1 MNRIFFIFLV
11 ILPLLTIAQNTY
23 VPDDNF
29 EQTLINQGYDT
40 VLDDYV
46 LTANIN
52 QLTILQ
58 VGSSNIADLTGIEGF
73 TALDFLYCGGNQ
85 LTSLDVSSNYNLK
98 ELLCGDNQLQSL
110 FLPNSVE
117 ILDCYSNQLSSLNT
131 DSLPNLVN
139 LDCSFNYIS
148 TLDLSNNIA
157 LGRLECISNQM
168 TNLTLNDTALT
179 FLSCSFNSLTSLDL
193 SQNNN
198 LTIAYVFMNQLNS
211 LNINGADSLVTLIAF
226 KNELTFLDVSSN
238 TILRTLGLSNN
249 QLTSLDV
256 SNNYRLSRFAC
267 TNNYFTSIDVSYNPS
282 LWRLFC
288 DSNQL
293 TDINIGSKLLLEEF
307 NCSEN
312 NLAQLDFSNVDK
324 TNITSFHTRNNPNL
338 FCIEVED
345 ESWSTALWTDVDSW
359 SFFSKDCNATSI
371 NEVQNDN
378 KTLLK
383 IVDVLAKESSP
394 NATGLL
400 FYIYSDGTVE
410 KKLIIE

>member
-1 MNRIFFIFLV
+1 MMKKGLL
-11 ILPLLTIAQNTY
+11 ILIALPMIGFGQQTY

-29 EQTLINQGYDT
+29 EQILINQGYDT
-40 VLDDYV
+40 VMDDYV

-211 LNINGADSLVTLIAF
+211 LNINGADSLVTLTAF

-324 TNITSFHTRNNPNL
+324 TNITSFDTRNNPNL
-338 FCIEVED
+338 VCIDVED
-345 ESWSTALWTDVDSW
+345 EGWSTALWTDIDSW
-359 SFFSKDCNATSI
+359 SSFSENCYPTNVE
-371 NEVQNDN
+371 EV
-378 KTLLK
+378 LK
-383 IVDVLAKESSP
+383 ERKVLKVIDVLGKQTKP
-394 NATGLL
+394 QTNIP
-400 FYIYSDGTVE
+400 FIKIYDDGTVE
-410 KKLIIE
+410 KRIIIE

>member
-1 MNRIFFIFLV
+1 MMKKGLL
-11 ILPLLTIAQNTY
+11 ILIALPMIGFGQQTY

-345 ESWSTALWTDVDSW
+345 ESWSTALWTDIDSW
-359 SFFSKDCNATSI
+359 SSFSEDCYPTNVE
-371 NEVQNDN
+371 EV
-378 KTLLK
+378 LK
-383 IVDVLAKESSP
+383 ERKVLKVIDVLGKQTKP
-394 NATGLL
+394 QTNIP
-400 FYIYSDGTVE
+400 FIKIYDDGTVE
-410 KKLIIE
+410 KRIIIE

>member
-1 MNRIFFIFLV
+1 MLIA
-11 ILPLLTIAQNTY
+11 LPMIGFGQQTY

-58 VGSSNIADLTGIEGF
+58 VGSSNIADLTGIEDF

-98 ELLCGDNQLQSL
+98 ELLCADNQLQSL

-117 ILDCYSNQLSSLNT
+117 ILDCYYNQLSSLNT

-157 LGRLECISNQM
+157 LGRLECTGNQM
-168 TNLTLNDTALT
+168 TSLTLNDTALT
-179 FLSCSFNSLTSLDL
+179 FLSCTSNSLTTLDL

-198 LTIAYVFMNQLNS
+198 LTIAYLFMNQLSS
-211 LNINGADSLVTLIAF
+211 LNTIGADTLARLNAF
-226 KNELTFLDVSSN
+226 NNELTFLDISSN
-238 TILRTLGLSNN
+238 TNLRHLGLSNN
-249 QLTSLDV
+249 HLTSLDV
-256 SNNYRLSRFAC
+256 SNNSKLSTFTC
-267 TNNYFTSIDVSYNPS
+267 GNNYFTSIDVSNNPS
-282 LWRLFC
+282 LWRLYC

-293 TDINIGSKLLLEEF
+293 TNINIGSKLLLEEF
-307 NCSEN
+307 NCSGN

-324 TNITSFHTRNNPNL
+324 TNITSFNTRNNPNL
-338 FCIEVED
+338 FCIDVED
-345 ESWSTALWTDVDSW
+345 EGWSTALWTDIDSW
-359 SFFSKDCNATSI
+359 SSFSEDCNATSI

-383 IVDVLAKESSP
+383 IVDVLGRESKAIKNTP
-394 NATGLL
+394 L
-400 FYIYSDGTVE
+400 FYIYDDGTVE
-410 KKLIIE
+410 KKIILE

>member
-1 MNRIFFIFLV
+1 MMKKGLL
-11 ILPLLTIAQNTY
+11 ILIALPMIGFGQQTY

-98 ELLCGDNQLQSL
+98 ELLCADNQLQSL

-324 TNITSFHTRNNPNL
+324 TNITSFNTRNNPNL
-338 FCIEVED
+338 FCIDIED
-345 ESWSTALWTDVDSW
+345 EGWSTALWTDIDSW
-359 SFFSKDCNATSI
+359 SSFSEDCNAT
-371 NEVQNDN
+371 NVEEV
-378 KTLLK
+378 LK
-383 IVDVLAKESSP
+383 ERKVLKVIDVLGKETKPQP
-394 NATGLL
+394 NTP
-400 FYIYSDGTVE
+400 FIEIYDDGTVE
-410 KKLIIE
+410 KRIVIE

>member
-1 MNRIFFIFLV
+1 MIKKGLL
-11 ILPLLTIAQNTY
+11 ILIALPMIGFGQQTY

-98 ELLCGDNQLQSL
+98 ELLCADNQLQSL

-345 ESWSTALWTDVDSW
+345 ESWSTALWTDIDSW
-359 SFFSKDCNATSI
+359 SSFSEDCYPTNVE
-371 NEVQNDN
+371 EV
-378 KTLLK
+378 LK
-383 IVDVLAKESSP
+383 ERKALKVIDVLGKQTKP
-394 NATGLL
+394 QTNIP
-400 FYIYSDGTVE
+400 FIKIYDDGTVE
-410 KKLIIE
+410 KRIIIE